1 MYVDGLREA
10 YGFISRGYHDQ
21 TTQAQF
27 TYFQTVRVS
36 DIILPKSLT
45 MKQTL
50 AGCCWV
56 SHGMDVI
63 YQLVLRLTTAEK
75 TITRNMTGRPTGLWS
90 GGQTMMH
97 RLQILTVA
105 SAADDSG
112 TSHDTHG
119 TTSG

>member
-1 MYVDGLREA
+1 
-10 YGFISRGYHDQ
+10 
-21 TTQAQF
+21 
-27 TYFQTVRVS
+27 
-36 DIILPKSLT
+36 
-45 MKQTL
+45 
-50 AGCCWV
+50 
-56 SHGMDVI
+56 MDVI

-119 TTSG
+119 TTYGRMAAVLQNEQISVSVKASCSIRIN